1 MRWVCIVFPQLA
13 LDGVLRSRPEP
24 DQPLALLAGTPQ
36 RRVLQTVNDAARKLG
51 LRPGQSLTAAHAL
64 TKAFACAEYDPA
76 QIEYWQ
82 QFLAA
87 WAYRFSSQVSVFY
100 PRALLFEIESSL
112 GLFGPWPL
120 LEARLRKELTE
131 LGFRHRIVAAPNPA
145 AARILANVYDGLA
158 VADEQYLQHALAPI
172 PIDRAGLDP
181 QAATALSRMGLRTLA
196 QVQALPRHTLARRF
210 DAALL
215 KHLDALC
222 GQRPLALAFYQ
233 PPDRFDVRIELN
245 FDVLSHQAL
254 LFPLRRLTGD
264 LSAFLC
270 GRDSGVQRFDLH
282 LEHAAEPDSVIE
294 VGLLSAE
301 RDAAMLFE
309 LARGRLEQVQV
320 TSPVRGFRLVAEDL
334 PVFVPQRQDLFDERP
349 QQTLP
354 WEQLRERLR
363 ARLGDEAVQGLRFH
377 ADHRPECAWQ
387 TGADLRPCSPSNN
400 VQRPGWLLHEPT
412 PLAEQGL
419 HILMGPERIESG
431 WWDGA
436 DVRRD
441 YYLVRTAPASRAG
454 LTAPW
459 VKAARCGCKAGLHE
473 VRGAALPVQLQFPAG
488 RLQCPRAV

>member
-13 LDGVLRSRPEP
+13 LDGVQRLHPEP
-24 DQPLALLAGTPQ
+24 DAPLALLAGTPQ
-36 RRVLQTVNDAARKLG
+36 RRVLQTVNVAARALG

-64 TKAFACAEYDPA
+64 VKTFASAEYDPV
-76 QIEYWQ
+76 QIERWQ

-87 WAYRFSSQVSVFY
+87 WAYRFSSQVSVYY

-120 LEARLRKELTE
+120 FEARLRKELTE

-145 AARILANVYDGLA
+145 AARVLANLYDGLA
-158 VADEQYLQHALAPI
+158 VADDAALQQALAPL
-172 PIDRAGLDP
+172 PIDRAGLEP

-196 QVQALPRHTLARRF
+196 HVQALPRHTLARRF
-210 DAALL
+210 DAGLL
-215 KHLDALC
+215 QHLDALS
-222 GQRPLALAFYQ
+222 GQRPLALDFYQ

-245 FDVLSHQAL
+245 FDVHSHQAL
-254 LFPLRRLTGD
+254 LFPLRRLTAD

-282 LEHAAEPDSVIE
+282 LEHAQAADSVIK

-301 RDAAMLFE
+301 REPGMLFE

-320 TSPVRGFRLVAEDL
+320 SAPVRSLRLLAEDL

-363 ARLGDEAVQGLRFH
+363 ARLGDDAVQGLRFH

-387 TGADLRPCSPSNN
+387 AAADPRACQGLNK
-400 VQRPGWLLHEPT
+400 VQRPGWLLPQPS
-412 PLAEQGL
+412 PLAEQGV

-436 DVRRD
+436 DIRRD
-441 YYLVRTAPASRAG
+441 YYLVQTRTGQRGWAFRNVGQSDG
-454 LTAPW
+454 LW
-459 VKAARCGCKAGLHE
+459 
-473 VRGAALPVQLQFPAG
+473 LQGWFA
-488 RLQCPRAV
+488 

>member
-13 LDGVLRSRPEP
+13 LDGVQRLHP
-24 DQPLALLAGTPQ
+24 DPAQPLALLAGTPQ
-36 RRVLQTVNDAARKLG
+36 RRVLQTVNDAARALG
-51 LRPGQSLTAAHAL
+51 LRSGQSLTAAHAL
-64 TKAFACAEYDPA
+64 VKTFTSAEYDPVE
-76 QIEYWQ
+76 IERWQ

-87 WAYRFSSQVSVFY
+87 WAYRFSSQVSVYY

-112 GLFGPWPL
+112 GLFGPWPQF
-120 LEARLRKELTE
+120 EARLRQELTE

-145 AARILANVYDGLA
+145 AARVLANLHDGLA
-158 VADEQYLQHALAPI
+158 VGDEALPHALAPL

-181 QAATALSRMGLRTLA
+181 AAATALSRMGLRTLA

-210 DAALL
+210 DASLL
-215 KHLDALC
+215 KHLDALT

-245 FDVLSHQAL
+245 FDVQSHQAL
-254 LFPLRRLTGD
+254 LFPLRRLTAD

-282 LEHAAEPDSVIE
+282 LEHAQAPDSVIK

-301 RDAAMLFE
+301 REPAMLFE

-320 TSPVRGFRLVAEDL
+320 SAPVRGFRLVAEDL
-334 PVFVPQRQDLFDERP
+334 PVFVPQRQDLFDDRP

-387 TGADLRPCSPSNN
+387 AATDKHPCPTLNT
-400 VQRPGWLLHEPT
+400 VQRPGWLLDEPM
-412 PLAEQGL
+412 LLDEQGVQ
-419 HILMGPERIESG
+419 ILMGPERIESG

-436 DVRRD
+436 DIRRD
-441 YYLVRTAPASRAG
+441 YYLIQTRAG
-454 LTAPW
+454 QQGWAFRS
-459 VKAARCGCKAGLHE
+459 VGQSDGLW
-473 VRGAALPVQLQFPAG
+473 LQGWFA
-488 RLQCPRAV
+488 

>member
-13 LDGVLRSRPEP
+13 LDAVLRAHPEP

-36 RRVLQTVNDAARKLG
+36 RRVLQTVNDAARALG
-51 LRPGQSLTAAHAL
+51 LRSGQSLTAAHAL
-64 TKAFACAEYDPA
+64 VKTFTSAEYDPVE
-76 QIEYWQ
+76 IERWQ

-87 WAYRFSSQVSVFY
+87 WAYRFSSQVSVYY

-112 GLFGPWPL
+112 GLFGPWPQF
-120 LEARLRKELTE
+120 EARLRHELTE
-131 LGFRHRIVAAPNPA
+131 LGFRHRIIAAPNPA
-145 AARILANVYDGLA
+145 AARVLANLYDGLA
-158 VADEQYLQHALAPI
+158 VGDEALPHALAPL

-181 QAATALSRMGLRTLA
+181 AAATALSRMGLRTLA

-210 DAALL
+210 DASLL
-215 KHLDALC
+215 KHLDALT

-245 FDVLSHQAL
+245 FDVQSHQAL

-282 LEHAAEPDSVIE
+282 LEHAQAPDSVIK

-301 RDAAMLFE
+301 REPAMLFE
-309 LARGRLEQVQV
+309 LARGRLEQVQL
-320 TSPVRGFRLVAEDL
+320 SAPVRGFRLVAEDL
-334 PVFVPQRQDLFDERP
+334 PVFVPQRQDLFDDRP

-387 TGADLRPCSPSNN
+387 AATDKHPCPTLNK
-400 VQRPGWLLHEPT
+400 VQRPGWLLDEPT
-412 PLAEQGL
+412 LLEEQGVQ
-419 HILMGPERIESG
+419 ILMGPERIESG

-436 DVRRD
+436 DIRRD
-441 YYLVRTAPASRAG
+441 YYLIQTRAG
-454 LTAPW
+454 QQGWAYRT
-459 VKAARCGCKAGLHE
+459 VGQSDGLW
-473 VRGAALPVQLQFPAG
+473 LQGWFA
-488 RLQCPRAV
+488 

>member
-1 MRWVCIVFPQLA
+1 MRWVCIVFPQLV
-13 LDGVLRSRPEP
+13 LDGVQRVHPEP

-36 RRVLQTVNDAARKLG
+36 RRVLQTVNDAARALG

-64 TKAFACAEYDPA
+64 TKTFASVEYDPA
-76 QIEYWQ
+76 EIERHQ

-87 WAYRFSSQVSVFY
+87 WAYQFSSQVSLYY

-112 GLFGPWPL
+112 GLFGPWPRF
-120 LEARLRKELTE
+120 EARLRQELTE

-145 AARILANVYDGLA
+145 AARVLANFYDGVA
-158 VADEQYLQHALAPI
+158 VQDHGLLQALAPL

-181 QAATALSRMGLRTLA
+181 QAATALSRMGLRRLA

-210 DAALL
+210 DADLL
-215 KHLDALC
+215 KHLDALT

-245 FDVLSHQAL
+245 FDVQSHQAL

-282 LEHAAEPDSVIE
+282 LEHAQAPDTVIK

-301 RDAAMLFE
+301 REPAMLFE

-320 TSPVRGFRLVAEDL
+320 TSPVRGFRLVAQDL
-334 PVFVPQRQDLFDERP
+334 PVFVPQRQDLFDDRP

-387 TGADLRPCSPSNN
+387 AASDKNLCPTLHR
-400 VQRPGWLLHEPT
+400 VQRPGWLLSEPT
-412 PLAEQGL
+412 LLAEHGVN
-419 HILMGPERIESG
+419 ILMGPERIESG

-436 DVRRD
+436 DIRRD
-441 YYLVRTAPASRAG
+441 YYLIQTRAG
-454 LTAPW
+454 QQGWAFRN
-459 VKAARCGCKAGLHE
+459 VGQSDGLW
-473 VRGAALPVQLQFPAG
+473 LQGWFA
-488 RLQCPRAV
+488 

>member
-13 LDGVLRSRPEP
+13 LDGVQRLHP
-24 DQPLALLAGTPQ
+24 DPAQPLALLAGTPQ
-36 RRVLQTVNDAARKLG
+36 RRVLQTVNDAARALG
-51 LRPGQSLTAAHAL
+51 LRSGQSMTAAHAL
-64 TKAFACAEYDPA
+64 VKTFTCAEYDPVE
-76 QIEYWQ
+76 IERWQ

-87 WAYRFSSQVSVFY
+87 WAYRFSSQVSVHY

-112 GLFGPWPL
+112 GLFGPWPQF
-120 LEARLRKELTE
+120 EARLRQELTE

-145 AARILANVYDGLA
+145 AARVLANLYDGLA
-158 VADEQYLQHALAPI
+158 VGDEALPHALAPL

-181 QAATALSRMGLRTLA
+181 AAATALSRMGLRTLA

-210 DAALL
+210 DASLL
-215 KHLDALC
+215 KHLDALT

-245 FDVLSHQAL
+245 FDVQSHQAL
-254 LFPLRRLTGD
+254 LFPLRRLTAD

-282 LEHAAEPDSVIE
+282 LEHAQAPDSVIK

-301 RDAAMLFE
+301 REPAMLFE

-320 TSPVRGFRLVAEDL
+320 SAPVRGFRLVAEDL
-334 PVFVPQRQDLFDERP
+334 PVFVPQRQDLFDDRP

-387 TGADLRPCSPSNN
+387 AATDKHPCPTLNK
-400 VQRPGWLLHEPT
+400 VQRPGWLLDEPT
-412 PLAEQGL
+412 LLDEQGVQ
-419 HILMGPERIESG
+419 ILMGPERIESG

-436 DVRRD
+436 DIRRD
-441 YYLVRTAPASRAG
+441 YYLIQTRAG
-454 LTAPW
+454 QQGWAFRS
-459 VKAARCGCKAGLHE
+459 VGQSDGLW
-473 VRGAALPVQLQFPAG
+473 LQGWFA
-488 RLQCPRAV
+488 

>member
-13 LDGVLRSRPEP
+13 LDGVQRGHPEP
-24 DQPLALLAGTPQ
+24 DQPLVLLAGTPQ
-36 RRVLQTVNDAARKLG
+36 RRVLQAVNDAARALG
-51 LRPGQSLTAAHAL
+51 LRPGQSLTAANAL
-64 TKAFACAEYDPA
+64 AKTFASAEYDPA
-76 QIEYWQ
+76 DIERSQ

-87 WAYRFSSQVSVFY
+87 WAYRFSSQVSLYY

-112 GLFGPWPL
+112 GLFGPWPQF
-120 LEARLRKELTE
+120 EARLRRELTE

-145 AARILANVYDGLA
+145 AARVLANLYDGLA
-158 VADEQYLQHALAPI
+158 VGDDGLMQALAPL

-210 DAALL
+210 EAGLL
-215 KHLDALC
+215 KHLDALT
-222 GQRPLALAFYQ
+222 GQRPLGLDFYQ
-233 PPDRFDVRIELN
+233 PPDQFDVRIELN
-245 FDVLSHQAL
+245 FDVQSHQAL

-270 GRDSGVQRFDLH
+270 GRDSGVQRFNLH
-282 LEHAAEPDSVIE
+282 LEHAQAPDSVIK

-301 RDAAMLFE
+301 REPSMLFE

-320 TSPVRGFRLVAEDL
+320 TSPVRGFRLVAQDL
-334 PVFVPQRQDLFDERP
+334 PVFVPQRQDLFDDRP

-387 TGADLRPCSPSNN
+387 AAADKSPCPTLNK
-400 VQRPGWLLHEPT
+400 VQRPCWLLHEPT
-412 PLAEQGL
+412 LLSEQGVQV
-419 HILMGPERIESG
+419 LMGPERIESG

-436 DVRRD
+436 DIRRD
-441 YYLVRTAPASRAG
+441 YYLIQTRAG
-454 LTAPW
+454 QQGWAYRT
-459 VKAARCGCKAGLHE
+459 VGQNDGLW
-473 VRGAALPVQLQFPAG
+473 LQGWFA
-488 RLQCPRAV
+488 

>member
-13 LDGVLRSRPEP
+13 LDGVQRVHPEP
-24 DQPLALLAGTPQ
+24 DQPLVLLAGTPQ
-36 RRVLQTVNDAARKLG
+36 RRVLQTVNDAARALG

-64 TKAFACAEYDPA
+64 AKTFATAEYDPA
-76 QIEYWQ
+76 EIERYQ

-87 WAYRFSSQVSVFY
+87 WAYQFSSQVSLYY

-112 GLFGPWPL
+112 GLFGPWPRF
-120 LEARLRKELTE
+120 EARLRKELTE
-131 LGFRHRIVAAPNPA
+131 LGFRHRIVAAPNPV
-145 AARILANVYDGLA
+145 AARVLANINDGLA
-158 VADEQYLQHALAPI
+158 VQDDGLMQALAPL

-210 DAALL
+210 EAGLL
-215 KHLDALC
+215 KHLDALA
-222 GQRPLALAFYQ
+222 GQRPLGLAFYQ

-245 FDVLSHQAL
+245 FDVQSHQAL

-282 LEHAAEPDSVIE
+282 LEHAQAPDSVIK

-301 RDAAMLFE
+301 REPAMLFE

-320 TSPVRGFRLVAEDL
+320 TSPVRGFRLVAQDL
-334 PVFVPQRQDLFDERP
+334 PVFVPQRQDLFDDRP

-387 TGADLRPCSPSNN
+387 ATADKNPCPTLNT
-400 VQRPGWLLHEPT
+400 VQRPGWLLSEPA
-412 PLAEQGL
+412 LLGEQGVQ
-419 HILMGPERIESG
+419 ILMGPERIESG

-441 YYLVRTAPASRAG
+441 YYLIQTRAG
-454 LTAPW
+454 QQGWAFRT
-459 VKAARCGCKAGLHE
+459 VGQGDGLW
-473 VRGAALPVQLQFPAG
+473 LQGWFA
-488 RLQCPRAV
+488 

>member
-13 LDGVLRSRPEP
+13 LDGVLRVHPEP
-24 DQPLALLAGTPQ
+24 AQPLVLLAGTPQ
-36 RRVLQTVNDAARKLG
+36 RRVLQAVNDAARALG

-64 TKAFACAEYDPA
+64 VKTFACAEYDPA
-76 QIEYWQ
+76 EIERHQ

-87 WAYRFSSQVSVFY
+87 WAYQFSSQVSLYY

-112 GLFGPWPL
+112 GLFGPWPQF
-120 LEARLRKELTE
+120 EARLRKALSE

-145 AARILANVYDGLA
+145 AARVLANIYDGLA
-158 VADEQYLQHALAPI
+158 VQDDGLMQALAPL

-196 QVQALPRHTLARRF
+196 HVQALPRHTLARRF
-210 DAALL
+210 DASLL
-215 KHLDALC
+215 RHLDALT

-233 PPDRFDVRIELN
+233 PPDQFDVRIELN
-245 FDVLSHQAL
+245 FDVQSHQAL

-282 LEHAAEPDSVIE
+282 LEHAQVPDTVIK

-301 RDAAMLFE
+301 REPAMLFE
-309 LARGRLEQVQV
+309 LARGRLEHVQV
-320 TSPVRGFRLVAEDL
+320 TSPVRGFRLVAQDL
-334 PVFVPQRQDLFDERP
+334 PVFVPQRQDLFDDRP

-387 TGADLRPCSPSNN
+387 ATADKSPCPSLNR
-400 VQRPGWLLHEPT
+400 VRRPGWLLNEPT
-412 PLAEQGL
+412 LLAEQGVQ
-419 HILMGPERIESG
+419 ILMGPERIESG

-436 DVRRD
+436 DIRRD
-441 YYLVRTAPASRAG
+441 YYLIQTRAG
-454 LTAPW
+454 QQGWAYRTLGQTD
-459 VKAARCGCKAGLHE
+459 GLW
-473 VRGAALPVQLQFPAG
+473 LQGWFS
-488 RLQCPRAV
+488 

>member
-13 LDGVLRSRPEP
+13 LDGVQRVHPEP
-24 DQPLALLAGTPQ
+24 EQPLVLLAGTPQ
-36 RRVLQTVNDAARKLG
+36 RRVLQTVNDAARALG

-64 TKAFACAEYDPA
+64 AKTFASAEYDPA
-76 QIEYWQ
+76 EIERYQ

-87 WAYRFSSQVSVFY
+87 WAYQFSSQVSLYY

-112 GLFGPWPL
+112 GLFGPWPRF
-120 LEARLRKELTE
+120 EARLRRELTE

-145 AARILANVYDGLA
+145 AARVLANIDDGLA
-158 VADEQYLQHALAPI
+158 VQDDGLMQALAPL

-210 DAALL
+210 EAGLL
-215 KHLDALC
+215 KHLDALA

-245 FDVLSHQAL
+245 FDVQSHQAL

-282 LEHAAEPDSVIE
+282 LEHAQAPDSVIK

-301 RDAAMLFE
+301 REPAMLFE

-320 TSPVRGFRLVAEDL
+320 TSPVRGFRLVAQDL
-334 PVFVPQRQDLFDERP
+334 PVFVPQRQDLFDDRP

-387 TGADLRPCSPSNN
+387 ATADKTPCPTLNT
-400 VQRPGWLLHEPT
+400 VQRPGWLLNEPT
-412 PLAEQGL
+412 LLGEQGVQ
-419 HILMGPERIESG
+419 ILMGPERIESG

-436 DVRRD
+436 DIRRD
-441 YYLVRTAPASRAG
+441 YYLIQTRAG
-454 LTAPW
+454 QQGWAFRT
-459 VKAARCGCKAGLHE
+459 VGQGEGLW
-473 VRGAALPVQLQFPAG
+473 LQGWFS
-488 RLQCPRAV
+488 

>member
-13 LDGVLRSRPEP
+13 LDGVQRLHP
-24 DQPLALLAGTPQ
+24 DPAQPLALLAGTPQ
-36 RRVLQTVNDAARKLG
+36 RRVLQTVNDAARALG
-51 LRPGQSLTAAHAL
+51 LRSGQSLTAAHAL
-64 TKAFACAEYDPA
+64 VKTFTCAEYDPVE
-76 QIEYWQ
+76 IERWQ

-87 WAYRFSSQVSVFY
+87 WAYRFSSQVSVYY

-112 GLFGPWPL
+112 GLFGPWPQF
-120 LEARLRKELTE
+120 ETRLRQELTE

-145 AARILANVYDGLA
+145 AARVLANLHDGLA
-158 VADEQYLQHALAPI
+158 VGDEALPHALAPL

-181 QAATALSRMGLRTLA
+181 AAATALSRMGLRTLA

-210 DAALL
+210 DACLL
-215 KHLDALC
+215 KHLDALT

-245 FDVLSHQAL
+245 FDVQSHQAL
-254 LFPLRRLTGD
+254 LFPLRRLTAD

-282 LEHAAEPDSVIE
+282 LEHAQAPDSVIK

-301 RDAAMLFE
+301 REPAMLFE

-320 TSPVRGFRLVAEDL
+320 SAPVRGFRLVAEDL
-334 PVFVPQRQDLFDERP
+334 PVFVPQRQDLFDDRP

-387 TGADLRPCSPSNN
+387 AATDKHPCPTLNK
-400 VQRPGWLLHEPT
+400 VQRPGWLLDEPT
-412 PLAEQGL
+412 LLEEQGVQ
-419 HILMGPERIESG
+419 ILMGPERIESG

-436 DVRRD
+436 DIRRD
-441 YYLVRTAPASRAG
+441 YYLIQTRAG
-454 LTAPW
+454 QQGWAFRS
-459 VKAARCGCKAGLHE
+459 VGQSDGLW
-473 VRGAALPVQLQFPAG
+473 LQGWFA
-488 RLQCPRAV
+488 

>member
-13 LDGVLRSRPEP
+13 LDGVQRVHPEP
-24 DQPLALLAGTPQ
+24 DQPLVLLAGTPQ
-36 RRVLQTVNDAARKLG
+36 RRVLQTVNDAARALG

-64 TKAFACAEYDPA
+64 AKSFASAEYDSA
-76 QIEYWQ
+76 EIERYQ

-87 WAYRFSSQVSVFY
+87 WAYQFSSQVSLYY

-112 GLFGPWPL
+112 GLFGPWPRF
-120 LEARLRKELTE
+120 EARLRRELTE
-131 LGFRHRIVAAPNPA
+131 LGFRHRIVAAPNPV
-145 AARILANVYDGLA
+145 AARVLANIKDGLA
-158 VADEQYLQHALAPI
+158 VQDDGLMQALAPL

-210 DAALL
+210 EASLL
-215 KHLDALC
+215 KHLDALA
-222 GQRPLALAFYQ
+222 GQRPLGLAFYQ

-245 FDVLSHQAL
+245 FDVQSHQAL

-282 LEHAAEPDSVIE
+282 LEHAQAPDSVIK

-301 RDAAMLFE
+301 REPAMLFE

-320 TSPVRGFRLVAEDL
+320 TSPVRGFRLVAQDL
-334 PVFVPQRQDLFDERP
+334 PVFVPQRQDLFDDRP

-387 TGADLRPCSPSNN
+387 ATADKNPCPTLNT
-400 VQRPGWLLHEPT
+400 VQRPGWLLSEPT
-412 PLAEQGL
+412 LLGEQGVQ
-419 HILMGPERIESG
+419 ILMGPERIESG

-436 DVRRD
+436 DIRRD
-441 YYLVRTAPASRAG
+441 YYLIQTRAG
-454 LTAPW
+454 QQGWAFRT
-459 VKAARCGCKAGLHE
+459 VGQGDGLW
-473 VRGAALPVQLQFPAG
+473 LQGWFA
-488 RLQCPRAV
+488 

>member
-13 LDGVLRSRPEP
+13 LDGVQRGHPEP
-24 DQPLALLAGTPQ
+24 DQPLVLLAGTPQ
-36 RRVLQTVNDAARKLG
+36 RRVLQAVNDAARALG
-51 LRPGQSLTAAHAL
+51 LRPGQSLTAANAL
-64 TKAFACAEYDPA
+64 AKTFASAEYDPA
-76 QIEYWQ
+76 DIERCQ

-87 WAYRFSSQVSVFY
+87 WAYRFSSQVSLYY

-112 GLFGPWPL
+112 GLFGPWPQF
-120 LEARLRKELTE
+120 EARLRRELTE

-145 AARILANVYDGLA
+145 AARVLANLYDGLA
-158 VADEQYLQHALAPI
+158 VGDDGLMQALAPL

-210 DAALL
+210 EADLL
-215 KHLDALC
+215 KHLDALT
-222 GQRPLALAFYQ
+222 GHRPLGLDFYQ
-233 PPDRFDVRIELN
+233 PPDQFDVRIELN
-245 FDVLSHQAL
+245 FDVQSHQAL

-270 GRDSGVQRFDLH
+270 GRDSGVQRFNLH
-282 LEHAAEPDSVIE
+282 LEHAQAPDSVIK

-301 RDAAMLFE
+301 REPSMLFE

-320 TSPVRGFRLVAEDL
+320 TSPVRGFRLVAQDL
-334 PVFVPQRQDLFDERP
+334 PVFVPQRQDLFDDRP

-387 TGADLRPCSPSNN
+387 AAADKHPCPALDK

-412 PLAEQGL
+412 LLSEQGVQV
-419 HILMGPERIESG
+419 LMGPERIESG

-436 DVRRD
+436 DIRRD
-441 YYLVRTAPASRAG
+441 YYLIQTRAG
-454 LTAPW
+454 QQGWAYRT
-459 VKAARCGCKAGLHE
+459 VGQNDGLW
-473 VRGAALPVQLQFPAG
+473 LQGWFA
-488 RLQCPRAV
+488 